1 MNITYDKDA
10 DCLYIQ
16 FQPGKVQ
23 KTKKIEEGILV
34 DLDDKGRIF
43 GIEIVGVSER
53 MSIASLGKINIDMP
67 IEGVLAY

>member
-16 FQPGKVQ
+16 FQQGKVH
-23 KTKKIEEGILV
+23 KTRKIEEGILI
-34 DLDDKGRIF
+34 DLDEEGRIY

-53 MSIASLGKINIDMP
+53 MSLASLGKINIDVP
-67 IEGVLAY
+67 VVGVTA

>member
-16 FQPGKVQ
+16 FQQGKVN
-23 KTKKIEEGILV
+23 KTRKIEEGILV
-34 DLDDKGRIF
+34 DLDEEGRIY

-53 MSIASLGKINIDMP
+53 MSLASLGKINIDVP
-67 IEGVLAY
+67 VVGVTA